1 VIRYRSSRP
10 DDGPLRQRLRELA
23 AERRRF
29 GYRRLGYLLAR
40 EGITPNHKKLLRVYR
55 EENLRVRRRGGRKR
69 ALGTRAPMVLPE
81 GPNQRWSLDF
91 VSDTL
96 TCSRRFRIL
105 CVVDDYTRECLALV
119 ADTSLSGVR
128 VARELTRLIGMRGK
142 PHTVV
147 SDNGTELT
155 SSAILRWSQ
164 ERRVEWHYIAPG
176 KPMQN
181 GFVESFNGRLR
192 DECLNETLFT
202 SLPHARFVL
211 DAWRHDYNHVRP
223 HSKLGGKTPAEIA
236 GQPVWGHAPRQV
248 DKSIRLGCRERSLLF
263 LAEISSLIVCVGCS
277 GMSMLCALQHHLG
290 GFKVSQTLGGIEV
303 VPVFWTG
310 C

>member
-1 VIRYRSSRP
+1 M
-10 DDGPLRQRLRELA
+10 
-23 AERRRF
+23 
-29 GYRRLGYLLAR
+29 
-40 EGITPNHKKLLRVYR
+40 TPNHKKLLRVYR
-55 EENLRVRRRGGRKR
+55 EENLRIRRRGGRNR
-69 ALGTRAPMVLPE
+69 ALGTRAPMVLPD

-211 DAWRHDYNHVRP
+211 DAWRHDYNYVRP
-223 HSKLGGKTPAEIA
+223 HSKLGGRTPAEKA
-236 GQPVWGHAPRQV
+236 GQPFRGHAPGKV
-248 DKSIRLGCRERSLLF
+248 AITSTN
-263 LAEISSLIVCVGCS
+263 
-277 GMSMLCALQHHLG
+277 HHEGAGLY
-290 GFKVSQTLGGIEV
+290 L
-303 VPVFWTG
+303 
-310 C
+310 